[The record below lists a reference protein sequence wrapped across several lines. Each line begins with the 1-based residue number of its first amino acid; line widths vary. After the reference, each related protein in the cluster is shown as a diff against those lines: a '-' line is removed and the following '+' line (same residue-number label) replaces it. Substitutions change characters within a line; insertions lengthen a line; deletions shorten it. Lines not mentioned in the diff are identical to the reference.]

1 MADAVE
7 MMLVWG
13 MREIYGRKIV
23 ARIGGKTDRLID
35 NRIAAKIVRPIGGK
49 IAGRMRAVKSVGSIG
64 LIGWP
69 MNMAGMGEIM
79 PK

>member
-13 MREIYGRKIV
+13 MREIYGR
-23 ARIGGKTDRLID
+23 RIGGKTDRLID